1 MSRLFGKLLMGV
13 TGYCE
18 FYQTCAPARLSLTTL
33 FLRLASRFLIA
44 VIGWKRRS
52 STNPI
57 MGSGRSMGQQW
68 NPSRGWRFLS
78 NRTDRC
84 PLAVP

>member
-18 FYQTCAPARLSLTTL
+18 FYQTCAPARLSLTTV

-57 MGSGRSMGQQW
+57 MASGRSMGQQW

-78 NRTDRC
+78 SRTDRC
-84 PLAVP
+84 HLAVP